1 MYVQEIQLI
10 FRKICSVCA
19 PFLDYAST
27 DYWLGSLH
35 KLLSLVWFFKFL
47 QLWRQSLAKSALT
60 GKPLQIL
67 FVVTVVISLV
77 YQIFAAL
84 ETKTFLSLVF
94 S

>member
-1 MYVQEIQLI
+1 MFV
-10 FRKICSVCA
+10 
-19 PFLDYAST
+19 
-27 DYWLGSLH
+27 
-35 KLLSLVWFFKFL
+35 LLFWTTLVLAGKPPQIVVISLVFQIFATL
-47 QLWRQSLAKSALT
+47 RQSLAKSALT
-60 GKPLQIL
+60 GKPLQML